1 MLHSEESPATTSL
14 YQGLQAYQDTQ
25 AWLGRK
31 ERLLWGLKDPQEFQ
45 ACLGHLA
52 LGDLVFLDHR
62 DPLGHQD
69 LRPFWVQ
76 LCPFPAH
83 LALQDSQDS
92 PDPETWSQR
101 SVTWVTCYRKLT
113 WS

>member
-1 MLHSEESPATTSL
+1 MLHSEESLATTSL

-25 AWLGRK
+25 AWMDRK

-62 DPLGHQD
+62 DPLGLQD

-83 LALQDSQDS
+83 LALQVSQDS

>member
-14 YQGLQAYQDTQ
+14 YQGLQAYRDTQ
-25 AWLGRK
+25 AWLDRK
-31 ERLLWGLKDPQEFQ
+31 ESLWWGLRDPQEFQ
-45 ACLGHLA
+45 AYLGHLA
-52 LGDLVFLDHR
+52 LGDLVFLDHQ
-62 DPLGHQD
+62 DPPGHQD
-69 LRPFWVQ
+69 LLPFWVQ

-92 PDPETWSQR
+92 LDPETWSQH
-101 SVTWVTCYRKLT
+101 SATWVTCYRTLT